1 MNQQEGAIVLGIIAG
16 FVWTAF
22 VFGVAYST
30 TLDSVNEDCIKTG
43 HFYVIDNVFKC
54 ELIVDKSDK

>member
-1 MNQQEGAIVLGIIAG
+1 MKNIPLAIVFG

-22 VFGVAYST
+22 VYVISYAT

-43 HFYVIDNVFKC
+43 HFYVVDNVFECK
-54 ELIVDKSDK
+54 LKNKK